1 MLGSVS
7 HDLEALLSPISEG
20 EPIGTD
26 PRQDIS
32 SNSLF
37 LKMKDARAD
46 ARRMERSIDQ
56 DGDGPSPLSSWET
69 VLGAGVEILSSQG
82 KDLEVASWVT
92 EALVR
97 VEGFAGLLFGLT
109 LSKRLVEE
117 FWDTIFPLP
126 DEDGFEGRLSP
137 FLGLNGQS
145 EDSPLIQCLRKLPIT
160 GGSAAYGFWQYQKAV
175 EIANTE
181 DPTQRAEKI
190 SAGNITLD
198 EFNVAVAESTPR
210 FFKDIVE
217 LIHELK
223 QALDAFYNAFY
234 DRVGVDAPAV
244 SGINNALQ
252 QILEAI
258 EQFAK
263 KKLEIAYAS
272 VENEQSEG
280 ELASASEESGANG
293 TYSVKSGGINR
304 DTALAELLKIARFF
318 RENEP
323 HSPISYT
330 LEELVNRARMSLP
343 ELLEQLIVDEDA
355 RKYFFISTGM
365 GMPKNESD
373 A

>member
-7 HDLEALLSPISEG
+7 HDLEALVSPISEG

-32 SNSLF
+32 SSSLF

-46 ARRMERSIDQ
+46 ARRIERLIDQ
-56 DGDGPSPLSSWET
+56 DGDGPSPFSSWET
-69 VLGAGVEILSSQG
+69 VQEAGLEILSSQG
-82 KDLEVASWVT
+82 KDLEVAAWVT

-117 FWDTIFPLP
+117 FWETIYPLP

-160 GGSAAYGFWQYQKAV
+160 GGSSLYGLWEYQKAV
-175 EIANTE
+175 EISNTA
-181 DPTQRAEKI
+181 DPTLRAEKI
-190 SAGNITLD
+190 AAGNITLD
-198 EFNVAVAESTPR
+198 EFNVAVAETPPH
-210 FFKDIVE
+210 FFKNIVE
-217 LIHELK
+217 LIQELK
-223 QALDAFYNAFY
+223 QALDAFYNSFY
-234 DRVGVDAPAV
+234 ERVGVDAPAV

-263 KKLEIAYAS
+263 KKLEIAYAA
-272 VENEQSEG
+272 VENKQTEG
-280 ELASASEESGANG
+280 ELATVIEEPGGNG
-293 TYSVKSGGINR
+293 SYSVKAGGMNR
-304 DTALAELLKIARFF
+304 DAALAELLKIARFF

-330 LEELVNRARMSLP
+330 LEELVNRATMSLP

-355 RKYFFISTGM
+355 RRYFFISTGM